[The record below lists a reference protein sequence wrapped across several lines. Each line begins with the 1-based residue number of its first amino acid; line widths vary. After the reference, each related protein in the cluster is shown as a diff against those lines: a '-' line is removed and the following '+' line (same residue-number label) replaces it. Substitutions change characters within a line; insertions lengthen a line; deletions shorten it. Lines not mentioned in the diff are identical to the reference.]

1 MFKTSDGALLE
12 SVMMVFDYGRSVCV
26 SSQVGCNMGCAFCAS
41 GLTKKKRDLT
51 SGEMVAQVMYV
62 QKELD
67 KDNLR
72 LSHIVVMGTG
82 EPFDNYDNVMN
93 FLATVNHDRG
103 LGIGS
108 RHITISTCGIVPR
121 ILILPMNTPNIIW
134 PSVYMRQ
141 MMNCVIN

>member
-1 MFKTSDGALLE
+1 
-12 SVMMVFDYGRSVCV
+12 
-26 SSQVGCNMGCAFCAS
+26 MGCAFCAS

-82 EPFDNYDNVMN
+82 EPFDNYDNVMDFVRRIFMEVFN
-93 FLATVNHDRG
+93 LDASHCVMDDYPCIISQGVVRLAYARYANETNPYY
-103 LGIGS
+103 
-108 RHITISTCGIVPR
+108 TQ
-121 ILILPMNTPNIIW
+121 
-134 PSVYMRQ
+134 Y
-141 MMNCVIN
+141 